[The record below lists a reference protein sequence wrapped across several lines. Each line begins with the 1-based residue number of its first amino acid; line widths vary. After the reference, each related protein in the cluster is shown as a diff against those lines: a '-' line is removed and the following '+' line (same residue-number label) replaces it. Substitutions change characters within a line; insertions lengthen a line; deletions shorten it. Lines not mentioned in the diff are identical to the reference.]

1 MSDFVRHNA
10 VTTDFDTSDSWVI
23 LSPIEQSIKRK
34 IEVVGVPLKD
44 WDIQINYGIK
54 TGYNEAFIIT
64 TEKREEILSNCADE
78 DERNRTDELIR
89 PILRG
94 RDIKRYGYDWAN
106 LWLIATFPAK
116 NYDIEQYPSVKSY
129 LLSFAEPMLREAGLD
144 WVADGYLADY
154 CYQKLAQTGQH
165 IEIAGQRVRIGSSD
179 EKARK
184 KTSNK
189 WFETQD
195 SISYWDDFNEPKLIW
210 GEISD
215 RSKFAYDSNGSY
227 VPEATT
233 FLLVGEEVISL
244 YFFLN
249 SSPAEWYFSKL
260 GPRTGEGTIRWKKYT
275 VEMIFAPHLSFSQKH
290 EIENIVS
297 LSNTTINSNKING
310 WFYKFYGFTP
320 DEQAYIED
328 YFHSIVKNK

>member
-10 VTTDFDTSDSWVI
+10 VATDFATSDSWVI

-34 IEVVGVPLKD
+34 IEAVGVPLKD
-44 WDIQINYGIK
+44 WDINIYRGVL
-54 TGYNEAFIIT
+54 TGYNEAFIIS
-64 TEKREEILSNCADE
+64 TEKRDEILNNCQTSE
-78 DERNRTDELIR
+78 ERQRTEELIR

-94 RDIKRYGYDWAN
+94 RDIRRYGYDWAN
-106 LWLIATFPAK
+106 LWLINTHNGIK
-116 NYDIEQYPSVKSY
+116 GK
-129 LLSFAEPMLREAGLD
+129 LD
-144 WVADGYLADY
+144 RI
-154 CYQKLAQTGQH
+154 H
-165 IEIAGQRVRIGSSD
+165 IEDYPAV
-179 EKARK
+179 KAHLDQYWDK
-184 KTSNK
+184 
-189 WFETQD
+189 
-195 SISYWDDFNEPKLIW
+195 ISTRADKGDTPYNLRNCAYLDDFNEPKLIW

-244 YFFLN
+244 YYFLN

-275 VEMIFAPHLSFSQKH
+275 VEMIFAPHLSYSQKR

-297 LSNTTINSNKING
+297 SSNTTINSNNING